1 MGFLAS
7 KVAVADGEGPWSI
20 EPSLGVSTEYTSNPL
35 LLQTGGHSESRVAAL
50 VDLPLRYDTD
60 ELEFL
65 IRPNGRFTDEP
76 GYSALGSNFE
86 HLDGAAQ
93 FNDELDNASLQ
104 AGVDRDSSLYFL
116 GGLVNHIGVARDT
129 DSTSADWTRTTTERS
144 QVQLDAAWSRV
155 HYDEPADFDQLI
167 DYRYWSV
174 GPTFA
179 YSLSERNTI
188 KLLGSYGLYQSLNG
202 ATQSTS
208 ESVQLGFTRQLSEI
222 WLLSTSAGYSRSI
235 NRENTFIDFFGFLFP
250 VTERSTQDGTVYM
263 ASLTRQGA
271 NFNFTGSVSQALQ
284 PTGFA
289 FLSRQ
294 DSYNLSVTYIRSER
308 WDFAVSAVWLKA
320 VNPQI
325 ISAKSNY
332 TTEEFTTRYENIAFG
347 CNWHWTP
354 QWVISVKANRIMQ
367 QYGPP
372 TVSATSSGI
381 SVDLSRKFLRAHY

>member
-1 MGFLAS
+1 
-7 KVAVADGEGPWSI
+7 
-20 EPSLGVSTEYTSNPL
+20 
-35 LLQTGGHSESRVAAL
+35 
-50 VDLPLRYDTD
+50 
-60 ELEFL
+60 
-65 IRPNGRFTDEP
+65 
-76 GYSALGSNFE
+76 LGSNFE

-93 FNDELDNASLQ
+93 FNDELDSAALQ

-129 DSTSADWTRTTTERS
+129 DSTSADWTRNTTARS
-144 QVQLDAAWSRV
+144 QVQLDAGWSRV
-155 HYDEPADFDQLI
+155 HYDEPADFNQLV
-167 DYRYWSV
+167 DYRYTSV
-174 GPTFA
+174 GPTFS

-208 ESVQLGFTRQLSEI
+208 KSVQLGFTRLLSEI
-222 WLLSTSAGYSRSI
+222 WLLSTSGGYSRSI

-250 VTERSTQDGTVYM
+250 VTERSTQDGTVYSG
-263 ASLTRQGA
+263 SLTRRGE
-271 NFNFTGSVSQALQ
+271 NFTFTGSASQALQ

-294 DSYNLSVTYIRSER
+294 DSYNFSVTYIRSER
-308 WDFAVSAVWLKA
+308 WDFALSAVWLKA

-325 ISAKSNY
+325 IPGRSSY
-332 TTEEFTTRYENIAFG
+332 TTEEFTTRYENIALA

-381 SVDLSRKFLRAHY
+381 SVDLSRQFLRAHY